1 MDQKFYEGEIS
12 SFDPVKKKHKVVYA
26 DGDIE
31 KLNLAKERW
40 EMIKEIPSNED
51 HEADTPV
58 SSAMD
63 GRKKRKGDSSRKQKP
78 AISATKRSRRK
89 VQGGSVSATA
99 KSPKPDDFWVADKAI
114 DNTATQGE
122 QAGNNENTPPPKEET
137 EAPVEPLETV
147 NPGESPT
154 AVA

>member
-1 MDQKFYEGEIS
+1 M
-12 SFDPVKKKHKVVYA
+12 
-26 DGDIE
+26 
-31 KLNLAKERW
+31 
-40 EMIKEIPSNED
+40 
-51 HEADTPV
+51 
-58 SSAMD
+58 
-63 GRKKRKGDSSRKQKP
+63 
-78 AISATKRSRRK
+78 
-89 VQGGSVSATA
+89 QGGSVSATA

-154 AVA
+154 AALA